1 MEDAHIAQCDIN
13 ADGHPSDMS
22 IFGVFDGHGGRE
34 VAVFCTKNYEQIL
47 YKNV

>member
-22 IFGVFDGHGGRE
+22 IFGVFDGHGGNQLSQ
-34 VAVFCTKNYEQIL
+34 NYNFHDLHTSSQTL
-47 YKNV
+47 